1 MMKRPKI
8 NLMFFLITLVCVVF
22 LLPPASQ
29 AESHL
34 TVLTYHGFGTQL
46 SEYFLPPDVFRGQI
60 LYMKNNGYNFLSLA
74 EVEEHLR
81 TGDSFPDNAV
91 FITVDD
97 AYLSTYTEA
106 FPFLKKHDIPWALY
120 VYTEVIEE
128 EHPGD
133 YPSFVTWDML
143 EEMVD
148 AGVYI
153 GNHSHT
159 HSYFLNPRDD
169 YDTWIEEEI
178 LKAEEKLE
186 ERLDVEIT
194 SYAPPYGI
202 YDTYM
207 LDEIRDHTDYNTVL
221 TSDAGVVDQRND
233 TFLLPR
239 FEIREST
246 LAVGFLTTI
255 DRRPL
260 PVEEFSPAAGARL
273 DSTPDTIYINLKEPE
288 NVLDDLVEI
297 YLLGAG
303 QLDWD
308 WKDRSAGRLVARIP
322 GELKNSW
329 NTVTIRAVDPES
341 RRYRKYSFSF
351 IYSPD

>member
-1 MMKRPKI
+1 MKLFVWVI
-8 NLMFFLITLVCVVF
+8 LLISVVF
-22 LLPPASQ
+22 LPISALSAET
-29 AESHL
+29 ESHL
-34 TVLTYHGFGTQL
+34 TILTYHGFGTQL
-46 SEYFLPPDVFRGQI
+46 SEYFLPPDVFQGQI
-60 LYMKNNGYNFLSLA
+60 LYMKNNGFNFLSLE

-81 TGDSFPDNAV
+81 SGEPFPENAV

-97 AYLSTYTEA
+97 AYLTAYTEA
-106 FPFLKKHDIPWALY
+106 FPFLKKHDIPWTLY

-128 EHPGD
+128 EHPGE
-133 YPSFVTWDML
+133 YSAFVTWDML
-143 EEMVD
+143 EDMVE
-148 AGVYI
+148 AGVDI

-159 HSYFLNPRDD
+159 HSYFTTPQDD

-246 LAVGFLTTI
+246 LEIGFLTTI

-260 PVEEFSPAAGARL
+260 PVEDFSPAAGARL
-273 DSTPDTIYINLKEPE
+273 DSTPDTIHINLKEPE

-308 WKDRSAGRLVARIP
+308 WKDRSAGKLVARIP

-341 RRYRKYSFSF
+341 RRYRKFSFSF
-351 IYSPD
+351 IYST